1 MRLIAASLCALALA
15 PAAFA
20 ERFTDRQPYF
30 DVALS
35 LGMPATETVR
45 NTSSGNPDNDPGTI
59 DLSVASGFG
68 IAAAYGFAS
77 AGRLRGIE
85 FELGYY
91 RAGTDDFSTP
101 DGYPI
106 VWETGNP
113 NNYETTAPALGDVAT
128 TSFMVNTYGEFGE
141 GGSSPYLGA
150 GLGVALHQVDV
161 TTDVGILKRGLITTV
176 TDEAV
181 VFAWQVMAGITYK
194 GARLGYRYFATADAD
209 IDGLELTHGRHSIEL
224 GVTFH

>member
-1 MRLIAASLCALALA
+1 MRRIAASLCALALA

-20 ERFTDRQPYF
+20 ERQPYF
-30 DVALS
+30 DVSLS

-45 NTSSGNPDNDPGTI
+45 NAGAGNPDNNPGVI

-68 IAAAYGFAS
+68 IAASYGFAPVG
-77 AGRLRGIE
+77 ALRGVE

-91 RAGTDDFSTP
+91 RAETDDFSTP

-106 VWETGNP
+106 VWLRSDP
-113 NNYETTAPALGDVAT
+113 NNYESSAPALGDVAT

-141 GGSSPYLGA
+141 GGLSPYLGA

-181 VFAWQVMAGITYK
+181 VFAWQVMAGVTYK
-194 GARLGYRYFATADAD
+194 GVRVGYRYFATADAD
-209 IDGLELTHGRHSIEL
+209 IDGLELTHGRHSAEI